1 MLRPVSTAALTTSA
15 TAYDLDG
22 GGDVRM
28 SSSSIAP
35 WMGQEGMGPERLTG
49 SFNFEPHLRH
59 QRPVGSPSSG
69 SPGARISGLSQ
80 LRDKPVMM
88 STLVSSPSRA
98 RSDRPAM
105 HATPFRTDR

>member
-1 MLRPVSTAALTTSA
+1 
-15 TAYDLDG
+15 
-22 GGDVRM
+22 M

-59 QRPVGSPSSG
+59 QRPGGSPSSG

-105 HATPFRTDR
+105 HATPFRTSPTLVPDLNHVEPRVVFDPQLQCGTA